1 MNAFLQL
8 QDQDLRAFAAERQH
22 SVRQRVERSLR
33 SAEYVASI
41 IELFGPV
48 MADTLNVMSGGK
60 PLPEDDYLALHES
73 EDDDPY
79 GHPPPGPGRPD
90 AAP

>member
-8 QDQDLRAFAAERQH
+8 QDQDLQAFASERQH
-22 SVRQRVERSLR
+22 SVRQRVERNLR

-48 MADTLNVMSGGK
+48 MADTLNVLSGGDR
-60 PLPEDDYLALHES
+60 LPEDDYLTLHEAA
-73 EDDDPY
+73 DDDPY
-79 GHPPPGPGRPD
+79 GHPPPGPGHTATP
-90 AAP
+90 